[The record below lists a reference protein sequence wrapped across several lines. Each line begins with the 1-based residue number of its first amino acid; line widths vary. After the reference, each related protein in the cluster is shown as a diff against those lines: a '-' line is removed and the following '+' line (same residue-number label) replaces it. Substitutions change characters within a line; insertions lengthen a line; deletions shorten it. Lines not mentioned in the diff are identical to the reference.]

1 MTEEQPVSVWRCYSV
16 TGSMLLVMIG
26 LSVRLAHFHF
36 WVPDVN
42 RQELRNHRTVVRH
55 SLVRRGVIRDRN
67 GARNILAMDIN
78 MKDVCADPYI
88 IHKRSGVHDVSM
100 MLGGI
105 LEMEP
110 NTILERL
117 KNPSRRFAYVHRFVE
132 ESVASRVKAFGFEG
146 VFFQESSVRRYPQDS
161 LMCHVL
167 GFANYAGYGG
177 AGVELSM
184 DRYLR
189 GSPGEIVTE
198 VDGLRHDRYLRR
210 TMAVPA
216 RDGAHVELTLDQTVQ
231 YFTEEALG
239 NAVKEHFAR
248 AGCAI
253 VMRVQTGEILAMA
266 SYPAFNL
273 NEFTTADRN
282 AMLNRAIASVYEP
295 GSTMKALVIAS
306 AMNEGLVS
314 DTTPID
320 CEDGA
325 WSHHGRILRDH
336 GHRYGTIPVSDVLR
350 KSSNIGAAKISLML
364 GPQKFYDYMRR
375 FGLGKPLN
383 LDLPGEEA
391 GILHHVDRWTG
402 ISCSRIA
409 IGQGVAVTP
418 LQMLSIYNTI
428 ANEGRMMKPR
438 VVRRVLGRE
447 GNVVLENKAEV
458 LATPINPHVSHT
470 MRELL
475 ARVTEE
481 GGTGKRAR
489 IDGMRVA
496 GKTGT
501 AQKPENGGY
510 SDTNYMA
517 SFVGFV
523 PAESPELSLIV
534 VIDEPQPRHSGGYV
548 AAPVFKLI
556 AEQAIR
562 YLHLPASP
570 YQVVSRM

>member
-1 MTEEQPVSVWRCYSV
+1 M
-16 TGSMLLVMIG
+16 MIG

-36 WVPDVN
+36 WVSETN
-42 RQELRNHRTVVRH
+42 RQELRNNRTVVRH
-55 SLVRRGVIRDRN
+55 ALVRRGMIRDRN
-67 GARNILAMDIN
+67 GGRNILAMDVN
-78 MKDVCADPYI
+78 AKDICADPYI
-88 IHKRSGVHDVSM
+88 IHKQSAVQDVSM

-105 LEMEP
+105 LESDP
-110 NTILERL
+110 GLIVERL
-117 KNPSRRFAYVHRFVE
+117 QDPSRRFAYVRRFVE
-132 ESVASRVKAFGFEG
+132 ERVANRVGAFGFDG

-167 GFANYAGYGG
+167 GFANYSGYGG

-210 TMAVPA
+210 TMEVPA
-216 RDGAHVELTLDQTVQ
+216 KDGAHVELTLDQTVQ
-231 YFTEEALG
+231 YFAEEALG
-239 NAVKEHFAR
+239 RAVQDHYAR

-266 SYPAFNL
+266 SYPTFNL
-273 NEFTTADRN
+273 NEFTTANKN
-282 AMLNRAIASVYEP
+282 AMLNRAVASVYEP

-306 AMNEGLVS
+306 AMHEGLIS

-320 CEDGA
+320 CENGA
-325 WSHHGRILRDH
+325 WSHSGRVLRDH
-336 GHRYGTIPVSDVLR
+336 GHRYGIMPVADVLR

-364 GPQKFYDYMRR
+364 GREKFYDYLRR
-375 FGLGKPLN
+375 FGLGKN
-383 LDLPGEEA
+383 LKIDLPGEES
-391 GILHHVDRWTG
+391 GILHHVDKWSG

-409 IGQGVAVTP
+409 IGQGIAVTP
-418 LQMLSIYNTI
+418 LQMLSVYNTI
-428 ANEGRMMKPR
+428 ANGGRLMKPH
-438 VVRRVLGRE
+438 VVRRVVNGDGE
-447 GNVVLENKAEV
+447 VVLENRPQV
-458 LATPINPHVSHT
+458 LSTPIGSRISYT

-475 ARVTEE
+475 ARVTES
-481 GGTGKRAR
+481 GGTGRRAR
-489 IDGMRVA
+489 IEGMRVA

-523 PAESPELSLIV
+523 PAEKPEISLIV
-534 VIDEPQPRHSGGYV
+534 VIDEPQPRHTGGYV
-548 AAPVFKLI
+548 AAPVFKTI

-570 YQVVSRM
+570 YPVASRM